1 MLRAT
6 RTWARAA
13 PMARRSLCSSVA
25 TTPKDRLI
33 VFDTTLRDGEQS
45 PGATLNLREKLQIAR
60 MLSLLGV
67 DVCEAGFPIASPGDF
82 DAVSAVAKEIG
93 HMEDERTNGPM
104 CIAGLAR
111 ATEKDIERAFL
122 AVQHAPRHRIHTFL
136 ATSDIHLEHKL
147 KITRDEC
154 IVNSCKAVAFAAS
167 MTPDVE
173 FSPEDAGRSDPEFL
187 ALLLTEVIKAG
198 ATTLNIPDTVG
209 FVTPEEYR
217 DLFAYLIA
225 NVEGSE

>member
-1 MLRAT
+1 
-6 RTWARAA
+6 
-13 PMARRSLCSSVA
+13 
-25 TTPKDRLI
+25 
-33 VFDTTLRDGEQS
+33 
-45 PGATLNLREKLQIAR
+45 
-60 MLSLLGV
+60 
-67 DVCEAGFPIASPGDF
+67 
-82 DAVSAVAKEIG
+82 
-93 HMEDERTNGPM
+93 
-104 CIAGLAR
+104 
-111 ATEKDIERAFL
+111 
-122 AVQHAPRHRIHTFL
+122 
-136 ATSDIHLEHKL
+136 
-147 KITRDEC
+147 
-154 IVNSCKAVAFAAS
+154 